1 MTSHRVTDILYE
13 SEAALRLVTRELAT
27 QTAPATESDAVTER
41 FRTPTVV
48 DAPPAIERPLDL
60 PAALHVASEEVLVGL
75 EVLRYSLRLL
85 GRSRDSGAAAGTAV
99 PAALAQ
105 NLAYVES
112 LSRDLE
118 TRLVTVQQ
126 LLDQLRSGQP
136 QPG

>member
-27 QTAPATESDAVTER
+27 LTAPATDSDAAAER
-41 FRTPTVV
+41 FRALTVV
-48 DAPPAIERPLDL
+48 DVPSAIERPLDL

-85 GRSRDSGAAAGTAV
+85 GRSRDSGAADGTAV